1 MRGRGH
7 MKGTQQQMQVLSRG
21 VRGRDRTNVSARGKW
36 QKQVRQKYDQK
47 GQAAQKKRDASVDVR
62 PTWKIIEEM
71 DFPRLGKL
79 TLPAVGDGKDVYT
92 CGSLEYYDKTY
103 DRVTCKNEKRLK
115 RVNRI
120 FHKVTTTDDPIIRQ
134 LSKTEGNVFATDAIL
149 AALMCA
155 TRSVISW
162 DIVVQRVG
170 NKLFFDKRD
179 ESEFDL
185 LTVNE
190 TAAEPPYYHEDGTN
204 SINWPRNLALEA
216 TFINHN
222 FSQQVLKTGE
232 EKYEFENP
240 NPFLQEDE
248 EGEIAS
254 VAYRYRK
261 WDLGDNVE
269 LVVRC
274 EHDSVMVGPNGETQF
289 VNIKALNEWDPRV
302 SISQLINNSKSIQIE
317 CSIIRYQVV
326 LIGDRNLMSNA
337 GPFWPM
343 N

>member
-1 MRGRGH
+1 MRGGRGQ
-7 MKGTQQQMQVLSRG
+7 KSGQQQMHVLTRG
-21 VRGRDRTNVSARGKW
+21 GRGRDKANVSVRGKW
-36 QKQVRQKYDQK
+36 QKNVRQKYDQK
-47 GQAAQKKRDASVDVR
+47 GQASQKKRDASVDVR

-71 DFPRLGKL
+71 DFPRLSKL
-79 TLPAVGDGKDVYT
+79 SLPSVGEGKDVYT
-92 CGSLEYYDKTY
+92 CGALEYYDKTY
-103 DRVTCKNEKRLK
+103 DRVTSKNEKRLQ
-115 RVNRI
+115 RINRI
-120 FHKVTTTDDPIIRQ
+120 FHTVTTTDDPIIRQ
-134 LSKTEGNVFATDAIL
+134 LSKTEGNVYATDAVL

-162 DIVVQRVG
+162 DLVVQKVG
-170 NKLFFDKRD
+170 PKLFFDKRE

-240 NPFLQEDE
+240 NPFISEDQ
-248 EGEIAS
+248 EGEVAS

-261 WDLGDNVE
+261 FDLGDGVE
-269 LVVRC
+269 VLVRC
-274 EHDSVMVGPNGETQF
+274 EHDAVMVGPNGEKQF
-289 VNIKALNEWDPRV
+289 INVKALNEWDPRV
-302 SISQLINNSKSIQIE
+302 TQL
-317 CSIIRYQVV
+317 
-326 LIGDRNLMSNA
+326 
-337 GPFWPM
+337 
-343 N
+343 